1 VDEYI
6 ESGGL
11 YEWEPTRL
19 TIPLLGYHQVE
30 NAATAY
36 AALQSVRTRGLAID
50 ENAIRKGF
58 AQVFWPGRFE
68 ILQRYPPVVI
78 DCAHNRDS
86 ALKLRLTLD
95 DYFPACQ

>member
-50 ENAIRKGF
+50 ENAIRKDW
-58 AQVFWPGRFE
+58 A
-68 ILQRYPPVVI
+68 RY
-78 DCAHNRDS
+78 S
-86 ALKLRLTLD
+86 GQGGLKKYFSDFTTSGDRLCT
-95 DYFPACQ
+95 